1 MSGQLLRAQRVCVVA
16 TVPWSLVLPMG
27 PHIRALGLR
36 YDVTIVANGSA
47 DSLGGEDS
55 LLPLLNSQVRYR
67 SLKIARAVSVSDDLC
82 ALMALWRLFR
92 REKFQVVHSITPK
105 AGLLTMIAGLLA
117 GVPIRIHWF
126 TGQVWA
132 TRKGP
137 RRWLLKSLDWVL
149 AICSTHLLAD
159 SFSQRKFL
167 VREGVVRPTQVTVL
181 GQGSVCGVDTA
192 RFQPNPV
199 SCSTIRAGLSIAD
212 TAVVALYLGRLS
224 TDKGI
229 KELASAFLLAA
240 QQRVDLHLLL
250 VGPDEGGM
258 QRMVSQ
264 ALASVVDRVHF
275 SGMTKEPEAFI
286 AAANFLVLPSY
297 REGFSISVIEA
308 AACGIPTIGSRI
320 YGLVDVIVDKETG
333 LLVSVGDVVGIAD
346 AMIRLAVDK
355 DFRHTLGRQALARV
369 KRDFQQKQQTD
380 ALLDYYAR
388 CLKLKTGA
396 GITVN

>member
-1 MSGQLLRAQRVCVVA
+1 MSGQLLSAQRVCVVA

-27 PHIRALGLR
+27 PHIRALGLY

>member
-1 MSGQLLRAQRVCVVA
+1 MRDVA
-16 TVPWSLVLPMG
+16 VF
-27 PHIRALGLR
+27 
-36 YDVTIVANGSA
+36 
-47 DSLGGEDS
+47 
-55 LLPLLNSQVRYR
+55 
-67 SLKIARAVSVSDDLC
+67 DDLYT
-82 ALMALWRLFR
+82 LMVLWRLFR

-117 GVPIRIHWF
+117 GVPVRIHWF

-149 AICSTHLLAD
+149 AICATHLLAD

-181 GQGSVCGVDTA
+181 GQGSVCGVDMA
-192 RFQPNPV
+192 RFQSNPV
-199 SCSTIRAGLSIAD
+199 SCSKIRAGLDIAD

-229 KELASAFLLAA
+229 KDLALAFLLAA

-250 VGPDEGGM
+250 VGPDEEGM
-258 QRMVSQ
+258 RQVVSQ
-264 ALASVVDRVHF
+264 ALASVLDRVHF
-275 SGMTKEPEAFI
+275 VGMTKEPEAFI

-297 REGFSISVIEA
+297 REGFSMSVIEA

-320 YGLVDVIVDKETG
+320 YGLVDVIVDEETG
-333 LLVSVGDVVGIAD
+333 LLVSVGDAVGIAN
-346 AMIRLAVDK
+346 AMIRLAVDQ

-369 KRDFQQKQQTD
+369 KRDFQEKQQTD
-380 ALLDYYAR
+380 ALLNYYAR
-388 CLKLKTGA
+388 CLKLKMGA
-396 GITVN
+396 DITVN

>member
-1 MSGQLLRAQRVCVVA
+1 MSGQLLSAQRVCVVA

>member
-27 PHIRALGLR
+27 PHIRALGLY